1 MEGKSA
7 GPGDF
12 CRGLAGTA
20 ERELGVGLSN
30 YLYYLGSS
38 LLSLWFCGPPNPRIP
53 APAMEVEDDGHEVM
67 WCQMLR
73 SHVERPDLSSYLQ
86 NSTIST
92 NTVHKVAGS
101 FFRAPPT
108 T

>member
-1 MEGKSA
+1 
-7 GPGDF
+7 
-12 CRGLAGTA
+12 
-20 ERELGVGLSN
+20 
-30 YLYYLGSS
+30 
-38 LLSLWFCGPPNPRIP
+38 
-53 APAMEVEDDGHEVM
+53 MEVEDDGHEVM

-101 FFRAPPT
+101 FFRAPPQPKCQQAVVDGNVIT
-108 T
+108 SQGPGTSPLDKSWRA